1 MSMKLGIIGFG
12 GMGKFHSKQ
21 APKAGVTVIGAADI
35 KEERVQEAIEA
46 GIKGYHSAD
55 ELLADPEI
63 NTVIL
68 TVPNH
73 LHKEM
78 AIKAAKAG
86 KNVITEKPAALN
98 VAELDEMT
106 KRRGAIL
113 VAVREEE
120 QKLADLHKGDNT
132 IPVQGMEDLKKEIR
146 EGMNLVLEKLSA
158 KIDQENRDLV
168 HVLDKVE
175 DKLMR
180 KEADLQGFQED
191 SRLKATA
198 PFLKQFIHLG
208 DMMRKVV
215 DENPAGAE
223 ASAAYLLEQFKQLT
237 DSIDFILR
245 DFSVD
250 VFRRNEGDMRF
261 DPHTQQAFDYPTDD
275 PALDK
280 KVRRTINPGYVWTLP
295 YVLKAKANGEEH
307 PLKEYRVIFRREQ
320 VECFK
325 YIKKEI

>member
-1 MSMKLGIIGFG
+1 MRISFG
-12 GMGKFHSKQ
+12 GKTDVNKMSDDEKTALLKALQ
-21 APKAGVTVIGAADI
+21 ANLQEKGCWTAEWLSASGVPCPPVREEELARLKEA
-35 KEERVQEAIEA
+35 KEELAETVRASETKKE
-46 GIKGYHSAD
+46 
-55 ELLADPEI
+55 EL
-63 NTVIL
+63 
-68 TVPNH
+68 
-73 LHKEM
+73 
-78 AIKAAKAG
+78 
-86 KNVITEKPAALN
+86 AALRI
-98 VAELDEMT
+98 ELDEMT

-223 ASAAYLLEQFKQLT
+223 ASAAYLLKQFKQLT

-261 DPHTQQAFDYPTDD
+261 DPHTQQAFDYPTDN

-307 PLKEYRVIFRREQ
+307 PLKEYRMIFRREQ

-325 YIKKEI
+325 YIK

>member
-1 MSMKLGIIGFG
+1 M
-12 GMGKFHSKQ
+12 
-21 APKAGVTVIGAADI
+21 
-35 KEERVQEAIEA
+35 
-46 GIKGYHSAD
+46 
-55 ELLADPEI
+55 
-63 NTVIL
+63 
-68 TVPNH
+68 
-73 LHKEM
+73 
-78 AIKAAKAG
+78 
-86 KNVITEKPAALN
+86 
-98 VAELDEMT
+98 
-106 KRRGAIL
+106 
-113 VAVREEE
+113 
-120 QKLADLHKGDNT
+120 
-132 IPVQGMEDLKKEIR
+132 
-146 EGMNLVLEKLSA
+146 LEKLSA

-250 VFRRNEGDMRF
+250 VSRRNEGDMRF

-280 KVRRTINPGYVWTLP
+280 KVRRTIESWLRMDIALCFESQGQ
-295 YVLKAKANGEEH
+295 
-307 PLKEYRVIFRREQ
+307 RRGAS
-320 VECFK
+320 VER
-325 YIKKEI
+325 IPHDIPPRTSGML